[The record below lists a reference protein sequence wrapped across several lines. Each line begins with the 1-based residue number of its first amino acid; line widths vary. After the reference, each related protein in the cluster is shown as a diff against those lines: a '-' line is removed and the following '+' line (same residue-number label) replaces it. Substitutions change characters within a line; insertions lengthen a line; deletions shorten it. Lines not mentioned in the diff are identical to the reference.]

1 MAQVLT
7 PEQIAQWDRDGFLIC
22 RAVLSAEQAELARL
36 ITMADPTLAAKTSH
50 NANYSGE
57 QPGTRGPITSA
68 AAKCDLPTPPKTVLS
83 HAEFLPSTDV
93 CSAWAASA
101 RILRPL
107 EQLFRSPVA
116 HYYSILMRKE
126 PNTGGWL
133 YHQDYGYHYA
143 QFLRPEGYASAM
155 LALAPATKENGCLRV
170 YRASHN
176 LGRLEHSRAGSQ
188 QIADPDRVAR
198 AAELLEEVFCELNP
212 GDVLY
217 FHGNC
222 LHASS
227 PNLSD
232 TSRWSIVYS
241 YLLRTVTI

>member
-1 MAQVLT
+1 
-7 PEQIAQWDRDGFLIC
+7 
-22 RAVLSAEQAELARL
+22 
-36 ITMADPTLAAKTSH
+36 
-50 NANYSGE
+50 
-57 QPGTRGPITSA
+57 
-68 AAKCDLPTPPKTVLS
+68 
-83 HAEFLPSTDV
+83 
-93 CSAWAASA
+93 
-101 RILRPL
+101 
-107 EQLFRSPVA
+107 
-116 HYYSILMRKE
+116 MRKE